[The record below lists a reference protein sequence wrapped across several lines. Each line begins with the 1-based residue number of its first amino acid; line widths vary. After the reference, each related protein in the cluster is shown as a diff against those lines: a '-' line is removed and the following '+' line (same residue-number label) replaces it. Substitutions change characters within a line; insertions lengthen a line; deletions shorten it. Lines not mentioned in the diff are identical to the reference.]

1 MANDVPHF
9 VLAERNGGRLEVS
22 KVVIK
27 SGNDHLRLPRS
38 CRGPSV
44 LYVGGAY
51 AGDSWI
57 HGIRDRLSILWA
69 DRHAQSY
76 IEIFVDQRIRC
87 TDHSRI

>member
-27 SGNDHLRLPRS
+27 IGNDHLRLSRRR

-51 AGDSWI
+51 AEMAGYMVSET
-57 HGIRDRLSILWA
+57 GY
-69 DRHAQSY
+69 QSY
-76 IEIFVDQRIRC
+76 GRIDMPRV
-87 TDHSRI
+87 T